1 MDKISEHSFVRFEKG
16 KKENFIGHT
25 EEGKVILSRNE
36 ADAGYYELS
45 NIAEK
50 ETVIVANTKKV
61 PYDYFPGITYE
72 EFLDVLQYNGFKIGF
87 IEDFHR
93 ENGDYSG
100 DDHLVFAYDLNTRII
115 IVAESWDSGRTF
127 NSIEVYC
134 PGIDAF
140 KVKTRLFSHGSGDL
154 AVFNLVYTDI
164 FYQNIGVIHMLK
176 ENMKAIVEAG
186 KNVYRGNH
194 IISLWNNSEDSD
206 AENFYEKS
214 REKIKLADRNDM
226 IKLFSNADLM
236 LAALNS

>member
-1 MDKISEHSFVRFEKG
+1 MEKISEHSIVRFEHG
-16 KKENFIGHT
+16 KKGNFIGHT
-25 EEGKVILSRNE
+25 EEGKVILSRNK

-45 NIAEK
+45 NVEEK

-61 PYDYFPGITYE
+61 PYDYFPGITYD
-72 EFLDVLQYNGFKIGF
+72 EFLDVLRYNGFKIGF
-87 IEDFHR
+87 VEDFHHV
-93 ENGDYSG
+93 NGNYTG
-100 DDHLVFAYDLNTRII
+100 DDHLVFAYDMDTHII

-140 KVKTRLFSHGSGDL
+140 KVKTKLFSHGSGDL

-164 FYQNIGVIHMLK
+164 FYQNKGVIHMLK
-176 ENMKAIVEAG
+176 ENMHEIVEAG
-186 KNVYRGNH
+186 KNVYTENH

-214 REKIKLADRNDM
+214 REKIKRADRSDM
-226 IKLFSNADLM
+226 LKLFAHADLM